1 MKNKLPEGKLVVSI
15 EQAVAAPYCSVRLA
29 DAGARVIKVER
40 NEGDFARYYD
50 NFVKGDSTYFVWLNR
65 GKESFV
71 ADIKKTQ
78 DQIFLK
84 KLILKQN
91 K

>member
-1 MKNKLPEGKLVVSI
+1 MKNKLLEGKLVVSI
-15 EQAVAAPYCSVRLA
+15 EQAVAAPYCSVKLA

-65 GKESFV
+65 GKESFI
-71 ADIKKTQ
+71 ADIKKPKTKY
-78 DQIFLK
+78 FLK
-84 KLILKQN
+84 N
-91 K
+91 